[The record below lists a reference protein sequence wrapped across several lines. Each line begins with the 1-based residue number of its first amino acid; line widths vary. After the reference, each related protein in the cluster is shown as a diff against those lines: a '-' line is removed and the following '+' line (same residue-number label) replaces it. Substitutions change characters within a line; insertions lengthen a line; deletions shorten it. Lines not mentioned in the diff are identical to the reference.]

1 MPVQEASSEE
11 TQATVAARVRRQTL
25 TARHGRTNDIVA
37 RASVWECQP
46 EG

>member
-1 MPVQEASSEE
+1 MRENCSGTSLARESRSQPEE
-11 TQATVAARVRRQTL
+11 DA
-25 TARHGRTNDIVA
+25 HGRTNDIVA